1 MRSIARHIIRG
12 AGAARSLGVSIAC
25 VLAVTCLG
33 HDARAATSGT
43 PAKTPVGSTDTPYRG
58 RQEGIS
64 YGAYGELRFGHDRQA
79 GVSNPDW
86 FSVGQAG
93 GFVHARF
100 HPRVRVALKGA
111 YDRGQDDFTLERAAI
126 EYRTGGPLRFHAGV
140 IPAPLGTTNLSH
152 DAPACEF
159 ADRSLVATDLVGVP
173 YSELGIGVAGR
184 TSQGTLA
191 YELDVVTGYDD
202 GIVMGGE
209 GGTRVPSGRN
219 NYGDQNGVPALA
231 ARVVWSPSG
240 SSEVGLAVQSGRYNR
255 TDISGFTVDEAR
267 SAHLFVADAASS
279 VAGFRLFSEAALA
292 RVDVT
297 PGLEGLYAETQW
309 GLSVEAGRTLLQ
321 PVRKSWKRSRLTAS
335 LRADAVDLDARAVGD
350 SRARVTAS
358 LNFRHANRVVMR
370 LGWYYEARHD
380 RFDNR
385 TPFAGLT
392 LTAASYF

>member
-1 MRSIARHIIRG
+1 MTRVARRIGRDLPGARAWVAAIACLLALTKSVG
-12 AGAARSLGVSIAC
+12 DAGAATQGS
-25 VLAVTCLG
+25 
-33 HDARAATSGT
+33 
-43 PAKTPVGSTDTPYRG
+43 PAKASVSSPSAPYRG
-58 RQEGIS
+58 NRDGIS

-93 GFVHARF
+93 GFVRVRV
-100 HPRVRVALKGA
+100 HPRVRLALEGA

-152 DAPACEF
+152 EAPACEF
-159 ADRSLVATDLVGVP
+159 ADRSFVATDLVGVP
-173 YSELGIGVAGR
+173 YSELGFGVAGR
-184 TSQGTLA
+184 TSNGTFA

-202 GIVMGGE
+202 GIVMGGG

-231 ARVVWSPSG
+231 GRVVWSPDG
-240 SSEVGLAVQSGRYNR
+240 GTELGLGAQSGRYNR
-255 TDISGFTVDEAR
+255 TEISGVTVDEAR

-279 VAGFRLFSEAALA
+279 VAGFRIFSEAAIAL
-292 RVDVT
+292 VDVP
-297 PGLEGLYAETQW
+297 PGLEGLYAERQW
-309 GLSVEAGRTLLQ
+309 GLSVEAGRTLLD
-321 PVRKSWKRSRLTAS
+321 PVRNWKRSRLTAS

-358 LNFRHANRVVMR
+358 LNFRHANRAVVR
-370 LGWYYEARHD
+370 AGWYYEARHD

>member
-1 MRSIARHIIRG
+1 MTSAMRHTPRRVRG
-12 AGAARSLGVSIAC
+12 ARALGASIVCLLG
-25 VLAVTCLG
+25 LTGPLG
-33 HDARAATSGT
+33 DGQAATSGT
-43 PAKTPVGSTDTPYRG
+43 PTKTPIPSTDAPYRG
-58 RQEGIS
+58 NRDGIS

-93 GFVHARF
+93 GFVQVRV
-100 HPRVRVALKGA
+100 HPRVRLAWKGA

-126 EYRTGGPLRFHAGV
+126 EYKTGGPLRFHAGV
-140 IPAPLGTTNLSH
+140 LPAPLGTTNLSH
-152 DAPACEF
+152 DAPASEF
-159 ADRSLVATDLVGVP
+159 AERSLVATDLVGVP

-184 TSQGTLA
+184 TSRGTFA

-231 ARVVWSPSG
+231 ARVVWSPAGG
-240 SSEVGLAVQSGRYNR
+240 SELGLAAQSGRYNR
-255 TDISGFTVDEAR
+255 TEISGVTVDEAR

-279 VAGFRLFSEAALA
+279 IAGFRLFSEAALA
-292 RVDVT
+292 LVDVP
-297 PGLEGLYAETQW
+297 PGLEGLYAERQW
-309 GLSVEAGRTLLQ
+309 GLSIEAGRTLLQ
-321 PVRKSWKRSRLTAS
+321 PVRSGWKRSRLTAS
-335 LRADAVDLDARAVGD
+335 LRADTVDLDARAVGD

-358 LNFRHANRVVMR
+358 LNFRHANRAVVR
-370 LGWYYEARHD
+370 AGWYYEARHD

>member
-1 MRSIARHIIRG
+1 MSPAATVTSRVARG
-12 AGAARSLGVSIAC
+12 ARGLGPAVAFLLGVAGL
-25 VLAVTCLG
+25 VG
-33 HDARAATSGT
+33 DGRAATQGS
-43 PAKTPVGSTDTPYRG
+43 PAKTPLSQTDTPYRG
-58 RQEGIS
+58 NRDGIS

-86 FSVGQAG
+86 FSFGQAG
-93 GFVHARF
+93 GFVDVRF
-100 HPRVRVALKGA
+100 HPRVRLALKGA

-140 IPAPLGTTNLSH
+140 LPAPLGTTNLSH

-159 ADRSLVATDLVGVP
+159 AERSLVATDLVGVP

-184 TSQGTLA
+184 TESGTFA

-202 GIVMGGE
+202 GVVMGGE

-231 ARVVWSPSG
+231 ARVVWSPGGG
-240 SSEVGLAVQSGRYNR
+240 SELGLAAQSGRYNR
-255 TDISGFTVDEAR
+255 TEISGVTVDEAR

-279 VAGFRLFSEAALA
+279 LAGFRLFSEAALA
-292 RVDVT
+292 LVDVP
-297 PGLEGLYAETQW
+297 PGLEGLYAERQW
-309 GLSVEAGRTLLQ
+309 GLSLEAGRTLLQ
-321 PVRKSWKRSRLTAS
+321 PVRKGWKRSRLTAS

-358 LNFRHANRVVMR
+358 LNFRHANRAVVR
-370 LGWYYEARHD
+370 AGWYYEARHD

>member
-1 MRSIARHIIRG
+1 MKAAMRPAPRASEGPRV
-12 AGAARSLGVSIAC
+12 AGTLLVT
-25 VLAVTCLG
+25 VLALACFATS
-33 HDARAATSGT
+33 APAATQGT
-43 PAKTPVGSTDTPYRG
+43 PAKNPVTSTESPYRG
-58 RQEGIS
+58 NRDGLS

-86 FSVGQAG
+86 FSFGQAG
-93 GFVHARF
+93 GFVRVRA
-100 HPRVRVALKGA
+100 HPRLRFALEGA
-111 YDRGQDDFTLERAAI
+111 YDRGQDDFTLERAMI
-126 EYRTGGPLRFHAGV
+126 EYKTGGPLRFHAGV
-140 IPAPLGTTNLSH
+140 IPAPLGTTNLNH
-152 DAPACEF
+152 EAPSCEF

-184 TSQGTLA
+184 TSRGTFA

-231 ARVVWSPSG
+231 GRVVWSPGGG
-240 SSEVGLAVQSGRYNR
+240 SELGIGAQSGRDNR
-255 TDISGFTVDEAR
+255 TEISGVTVDEAR
-267 SAHLFVADAASS
+267 SAHIFVADAASS
-279 VAGFRLFSEAALA
+279 IAGFRLFSEAALTL
-292 RVDVT
+292 VDVA
-297 PGLEGLYAETQW
+297 PGLEGLYAERQW

-321 PVRKSWKRSRLTAS
+321 PVRKGWKRSRLTAS
-335 LRADAVDLDARAVGD
+335 LRADTVDLDARAVGD

-358 LNFRHANRVVMR
+358 LNFRHANRAVVR
-370 LGWYYEARHD
+370 AGWYYEARHD

-385 TPFAGLT
+385 TPLAGLT